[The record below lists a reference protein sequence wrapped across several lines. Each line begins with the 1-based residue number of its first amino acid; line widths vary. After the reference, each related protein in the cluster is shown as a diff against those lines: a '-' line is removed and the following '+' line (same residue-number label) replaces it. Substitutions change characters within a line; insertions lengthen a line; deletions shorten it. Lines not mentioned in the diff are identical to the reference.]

1 MLVFKFLHSIV
12 FFRESKLEQAFFFF
26 SLKSKQK
33 GFPGGSVAKN
43 LPSKAGDTSLICGL
57 GRSHKQQSSQAHAP
71 QLMSLRSRAQE
82 LHLLKPV
89 CPEPMFTNKRSH
101 YSEKPAHLNERAA
114 SAPTTREK
122 PAQQGRPNTAKNR
135 LIK

>member
-12 FFRESKLEQAFFFF
+12 FFRERKLEQAFFF

-43 LPSKAGDTSLICGL
+43 LPSKVGDASLIYGL

-71 QLMSLRSRAQE
+71 QLMSLRSRA
-82 LHLLKPV
+82 
-89 CPEPMFTNKRSH
+89 
-101 YSEKPAHLNERAA
+101 
-114 SAPTTREK
+114 
-122 PAQQGRPNTAKNR
+122 
-135 LIK
+135 